1 MEFRGCRPSHHAE
14 KIVFPRQIASDARG
28 QISMTAT
35 LIGFCSWLES
45 TAPSQVVQNVGW
57 IIPTVQTVHILCV
70 AIVFSSAVLVD
81 LRLLRLLGRDVP
93 LPAVA
98 RRYLPTTWPVLLVLL
113 ITGSILIVGEPR
125 RSLLN
130 STFYIKMAL
139 LAVAIVMTLGL
150 QRSLRA
156 SPNFWELTA
165 ARRAA
170 AGMAAAAS
178 MLVWCGIIFAGRWIA
193 YTSTG

>member
-1 MEFRGCRPSHHAE
+1 M
-14 KIVFPRQIASDARG
+14 
-28 QISMTAT
+28 T

-45 TAPSQVVQNVGW
+45 TSPSQVIQNVGW

-70 AIVFSSAVLVD
+70 AILFSSAVLVD

-93 LPAVA
+93 LPELA
-98 RRYLPTTWPVLLVLL
+98 RRYLPATWPVLLVLL
-113 ITGSILIVGEPR
+113 ITGSVLIVGEPR
-125 RSLLN
+125 RALLN

-139 LAVAIVMTLGL
+139 LGVAIVMTRGL
-150 QRSLRA
+150 QWSLMA
-156 SPNFWELTA
+156 SSNFWELNA

-170 AGMAAAAS
+170 GCMAAAAS
-178 MLVWCGIIFAGRWIA
+178 MLIWAGIIFAGRWIA